1 MKRWKIWI
9 GLGILAGLLGLGLLG
24 VGMVRMGIAQA
35 DSRLLAVTP
44 TPGPGVGI
52 WGRGWMGPMG
62 PMMGRGVASP
72 PTAVPRFPGGM
83 GPMMGG
89 WGWGPFASRPP
100 TSTLPFGGCPMIGG
114 SWGSSAGP
122 TARAPISDEEAVRI
136 AREAIAA
143 YGNPDLEL
151 AEVMA
156 FDNHFYAQARERST
170 GRYAFELL
178 IDRYTGAVHPEPGPN
193 MMWNA
198 RYGMMGWGMGMMGG
212 WFSPSGEMSLSPE
225 EARQR
230 AQAYLDQAM
239 PGAVV
244 DEEVDPFY
252 GYYTLHI
259 LRDGQIVGM
268 LSVHG
273 STGQVWVHTWHGN
286 FLRMVYGREEG
297 HE

>member
-9 GLGILAGLLGLGLLG
+9 GLGVLAGLLGLGLLG

-35 DSRLLAVTP
+35 DSRPLAVTPAPNP
-44 TPGPGVGI
+44 TPGPGAGFG
-52 WGRGWMGPMG
+52 GRGWMG
-62 PMMGRGVASP
+62 RWS
-72 PTAVPRFPGGM
+72 
-83 GPMMGG
+83 
-89 WGWGPFASRPP
+89 WGPFASRPP
-100 TSTLPFGGCPMIGG
+100 TSTLPFGGCPMMGG
-114 SWGSSAGP
+114 SWGFSTGP

-136 AREAIAA
+136 AHEAIAA

-170 GRYAFELL
+170 GRYAFEFL

-193 MMWNA
+193 MMWNS
-198 RYGMMGWGMGMMGG
+198 RYGMMGRGMGMMGG
-212 WFSPSGEMSLSPE
+212 WFSPSREMSLSPE

-230 AQAYLDQAM
+230 AQAYLDQTM

-244 DEEVDPFY
+244 DEEADPFY

-259 LRDGQIVGM
+259 LRDGRIIGM

-286 FLRMVYGREEG
+286 FLRMVYGHGEG